1 VTAKK
6 AARRQAQRYDEMPV
20 DLGYLAADDDDD
32 DELDID
38 IDVTA
43 ALQAAMSTDEVKEA
57 QAAVEKQGK
66 VEQDFYDDNLDEATR
81 EEIYSGAPGT
91 LNQKC
96 TPGAPG
102 ESPLACHPLLKCLT
116 DKPGRGIGK
125 CVTPKEF
132 YEVINRDKA
141 SRNSHYMV
149 MDAKNLIDRARFYL
163 HKSHAGKDCY
173 NYITRAD
180 NKIAQIHRT
189 GAMRGRTL
197 RKLLAQATYEA
208 GGAKGCADIENAALT
223 KIAGQLNLPKL
234 SRKDPRKK
242 ASKREQ
248 TEFDRAAQSASV
260 PTYDPVSGTVS
271 YPDVGRPERPLTAKE
286 RKAIEREA
294 RKIPS
299 KQEMDA
305 YYEILIEQVEKEEIT
320 AEEAKDLIAKF
331 YSGESL
337 APASKKKKKKEKK
350 KDVRRRKRR
359 EREEREAVEATEA
372 LVDPEVEIIEAG
384 VEVAYEDDARSHDD
398 RAKLKQMY
406 DDGDIDWRQYSRELK
421 NLGLTPPGG
430 RSQGSVKAAAQKGR
444 YQWKINKSSKGK
456 LFVRC
461 RDMQKKVWAKKAD
474 CPQPQLS
481 VEQVKGGLSSFFGL
495 FGSSGN
501 IRKAAALTA
510 KTRT

>member
-1 VTAKK
+1 
-6 AARRQAQRYDEMPV
+6 MPV
-20 DLGYLAADDDDD
+20 NLGYLAADDDDD
-32 DELDID
+32 DELDLDID
-38 IDVTA
+38 IDITA
-43 ALQAAMSTDEVKEA
+43 ALQTAMSSDEVKEA
-57 QAAVEKQGK
+57 QAAVEKQGR
-66 VEQDFYDDNLDEATR
+66 VEQDFYNKNLDEATK

-173 NYITRAD
+173 KYITRAD
-180 NKIAQIHRT
+180 NKIAQIHRA

-208 GGAKGCADIENAALT
+208 GGAKGCADTENAALT
-223 KIAGQLNLPKL
+223 KITGQLNLPKM

-242 ASKREQ
+242 ASEREQ
-248 TEFDRAAQSASV
+248 AEFDRAAQSASV
-260 PTYDPVSGTVS
+260 PSFDPTLKVGAVM

-286 RKAIEREA
+286 RKAIERGA
-294 RKIPS
+294 RRIPS
-299 KQEMDA
+299 HQEQDA
-305 YYEILIEQVEKEEIT
+305 YFEILIEQVEKEEIT
-320 AEEAKDLIAKF
+320 SEDAQDLMTRF
-331 YSGESL
+331 QQGESL
-337 APASKKKKKKEKK
+337 APASKKKKKKKK
-350 KDVRRRKRR
+350 KAKKEKRR

-384 VEVAYEDDARSHDD
+384 VEVAYEDDDRSHDD

-421 NLGLTPPGG
+421 NLGLTPTGG

-444 YQWKINKSSKGK
+444 YQWKINMSSKGK
-456 LFVRC
+456 PFVRC
-461 RDMQKKVWAKKAD
+461 RDMERKVWAKKAD

-501 IRKAAALTA
+501 IRKTAALTA